1 MLNMLRDIWIR
12 DRRGF
17 VMILLLSIAV
27 SLTGGISIVML
38 VPMLGLL
45 KVSTGSVSVL
55 KLLMLPLQRLSPAVQ
70 IAVMIGVYFM
80 LIVLKAYLGWLLKIR
95 QSEFL
100 EEYSLNLRQELY
112 HTVSTAR
119 WEQLAAGKQTDTI
132 DLFTAQCSQ
141 VSQGMSMI
149 IALLS
154 SAVIAFVSLG
164 IALWLSL
171 PVTVLVLIFGGGF
184 AWVFRH
190 LMKESKHYGDEMI
203 RINRV
208 MYSELYSQLRSI
220 KEIRSYGVQKEHAHL
235 FEEISRSSKDA
246 KLKFMRQQA
255 FPSMLYSVAAA
266 GMIAGIFLIC
276 VLFFHMDT
284 ARLMVLVYVFTRLWP
299 VFGGFIN
306 KITNIQ
312 TAVPAYEKLMEALR
326 TFSAEKSEQ
335 MQMMMLIPFEKE
347 IEFRNVCFA
356 YQGSGEL
363 ILHNVNF
370 SLKKGSITALMGRS
384 GAGKTTI
391 ADLLMGFL
399 EPTSGEILIDGI
411 RLSDGNLSSWRHNLG
426 YIPQEPLILNAT
438 VRENLQRFHPAATQ
452 TEMEKALKKAYIWNV
467 VENLPQ
473 GMDTV
478 LGDGGIRLSG
488 GERQR
493 IVLARVLLGNPRL
506 IVMDEATS
514 AMDYESEMAVR
525 NAIRDLDERVT
536 ILIIAHRLATVRTAK
551 YGLVLENG
559 KITEVGTLWELA
571 SHPEGYFSRLLYID

>member
-1 MLNMLRDIWIR
+1 MGNMLRDIWTR
-12 DRRGF
+12 NRRGF
-17 VMILLLSIAV
+17 VRILILSIAV

-45 KVSTGSVSVL
+45 EVSTGSASAL
-55 KLLMLPLQRLSPAVQ
+55 KLLMLPLQGLPPAAQ
-70 IAVMIGVYFM
+70 ITVMIGVYFS
-80 LIVLKAYLGWLLKIR
+80 LIVLKAYLGWLLKIQ

-100 EEYSLNLRQELY
+100 EEYSLTLRQELY
-112 HTVSTAR
+112 QAVSTAS
-119 WEQLAAGKQTDTI
+119 WEQLAAEKQTDTI
-132 DLFTAQCSQ
+132 DLFTSQCSQ
-141 VSQGMSMI
+141 VSHGVSMI
-149 IALLS
+149 IELLS
-154 SAVIAFVSLG
+154 SVVTAFVSLG

-171 PVTVLVLIFGGGF
+171 PVTVFVLILGCGF
-184 AWVFRH
+184 AWVFRY
-190 LMKESKHYGDEMI
+190 LMKESRYYGNEMI
-203 RINRV
+203 RINRA
-208 MYSELYSQLRSI
+208 MYSELYSQLCSI
-220 KEIRSYGVQKEHAHL
+220 KEVRSYGVQKEHAEF
-235 FEEISRSSKDA
+235 FEEISRSAKDA
-246 KLKFMRQQA
+246 KLKFMRRQA

-266 GMIAGIFLIC
+266 GMIAVIFLLC
-276 VLFFHMDT
+276 VLLFHMDT

-299 VFGGFIN
+299 VFSGSIN
-306 KITNIQ
+306 KITTIQ
-312 TAVPAYEKLMEALR
+312 TTVPAYEKLTEALR
-326 TFSAEKSEQ
+326 TLSAERTGQ
-335 MQMMMLIPFEKE
+335 AQAAPIQFEKE

-356 YQGSGEL
+356 YQGSEEAV
-363 ILHNVNF
+363 LHNVNF
-370 SLKKGSITALMGRS
+370 TLKKGSITALMGRS

-411 RLSDGNLSSWRHNLG
+411 RLSVENLSGWRHDLG

-438 VRENLQRFHPAATQ
+438 VRENLRRFHPAATQ
-452 TEMEKALKKAYIWNV
+452 TEMEMALRKASIWDV
-467 VENLPQ
+467 VEKLPH

-493 IVLARVLLGNPRL
+493 IVLARVLLGNPKL

-525 NAIRDLDERVT
+525 NAIRNLKEPVT
-536 ILIIAHRLATVRTAK
+536 VLIIAHRLATVRTAN

-559 KITEVGTLWELA
+559 KITENGTLRELA

>member
-1 MLNMLRDIWIR
+1 MLNMLQDIWIR

-45 KVSTGSVSVL
+45 KVSAGSVSVL
-55 KLLMLPLQRLSPAVQ
+55 KLLMLPLQGLSPVMQ

-154 SAVIAFVSLG
+154 SVVTAFVSLG

-220 KEIRSYGVQKEHAHL
+220 KEVRSYGVQKEHAHL
-235 FEEISRSSKDA
+235 FEEISRSAKDA

-276 VLFFHMDT
+276 VMLFHMDT
-284 ARLMVLVYVFTRLWP
+284 ACLMVLVYVFTRLWP
-299 VFGGFIN
+299 VFGGFIS
-306 KITNIQ
+306 KITTIQ
-312 TAVPAYEKLMEALR
+312 TAVPAYEKLMEALQ
-326 TFSAEKSEQ
+326 TFSSEKSEQ
-335 MQMMMLIPFEKE
+335 MQMVPIPFEKK

-356 YQGSGEL
+356 YQGNGES

-399 EPTSGEILIDGI
+399 KPTSGEILIDGVA
-411 RLSDGNLSSWRHNLG
+411 LSDDNLSGWRHNLG

-438 VRENLQRFHPAATQ
+438 VRENLQRFHPTATQ
-452 TEMEKALKKAYIWNV
+452 MEMEKALKKAYIWNV

-493 IVLARVLLGNPRL
+493 IVLARVLLGNTRL

-525 NAIRDLDERVT
+525 NAIRDLDEQVT

-559 KITEVGTLWELA
+559 RITEVGTLWELA
-571 SHPEGYFSRLLYID
+571 SHPEGYFNRLLYID

>member
-1 MLNMLRDIWIR
+1 MINMLRDIWIR

-45 KVSTGSVSVL
+45 EVSAGSVSAL
-55 KLLMLPLQRLSPAVQ
+55 KLLTIPLQGLSPVVQ
-70 IAVMIGVYFM
+70 IAVIIGIYFM

-100 EEYSLNLRQELY
+100 EEYSLTLRQELY
-112 HTVSTAR
+112 HMVSAAR
-119 WEQLAAGKQTDTI
+119 WELLAAAKQTDTI

-141 VSQGMSMI
+141 VSQGMSMLI
-149 IALLS
+149 TLLS
-154 SAVIAFVSLG
+154 SVVTAFVSLG

-171 PVTVLVLIFGGGF
+171 PVTVFVLIFGCSF
-184 AWVFRH
+184 AWVFRY
-190 LMKESKHYGDEMI
+190 LMKESQHYGDEMI
-203 RINRV
+203 RINRA
-208 MYSELYSQLRSI
+208 MYYELYRQLRSI
-220 KEIRSYGVQKEHAHL
+220 KEVRSYGVQKEHED
-235 FEEISRSSKDA
+235 FFDEISHSAKDA

-266 GMIAGIFLIC
+266 GMIAVIFLIC
-276 VLFFHMDT
+276 VLFFHMDI

-299 VFGGFIN
+299 VFSGFIN
-306 KITNIQ
+306 KITTIQ
-312 TAVPAYEKLMEALR
+312 TTVPAYEKLKEAFQ
-326 TFSAEKSEQ
+326 TFSAENAGEAQ
-335 MQMMMLIPFEKE
+335 MIPVQFEKE

-356 YQGSGEL
+356 YQGSEESV
-363 ILHNVNF
+363 LHDVNF
-370 SLKKGSITALMGRS
+370 TLKKGSITALMGRS

-411 RLSDGNLSSWRHNLG
+411 KLSVGNLSSWRHNLG

-452 TEMEKALKKAYIWNV
+452 VEMEKALRKAYIWEV

-473 GMDTV
+473 GIDTV

-493 IVLARVLLGNPRL
+493 IVLARVLLGNPKL

-525 NAIRDLDERVT
+525 NAIRELDDQVT

-551 YGLVLENG
+551 YGLILENG
-559 KITEVGTLWELA
+559 EITENGTLRELA
-571 SHPEGYFSRLLYID
+571 SHPEGYFSRLLCID

>member
-1 MLNMLRDIWIR
+1 MGNMLRDIWTR
-12 DRRGF
+12 NRRGF
-17 VMILLLSIAV
+17 VRILILSIAV

-45 KVSTGSVSVL
+45 EVSKGSASAL
-55 KLLMLPLQRLSPAVQ
+55 KFLLHPLQGLPPAAQ
-70 IAVMIGVYFM
+70 ITVMIGVYFL
-80 LIVLKAYLGWLLKIR
+80 LIVLKAYLGWLLKIQ

-100 EEYSLNLRQELY
+100 EDYSLTLRQELY
-112 HTVSTAR
+112 HAVSTAR
-119 WEQLAAGKQTDTI
+119 WEQLAAEKQTDTI

-141 VSQGMSMI
+141 VSHGVSMI
-149 IALLS
+149 IELLS
-154 SAVIAFVSLG
+154 SVVTALVSLG

-171 PVTVLVLIFGGGF
+171 PVTVFVLILGCGF
-184 AWVFRH
+184 AWVFRR
-190 LMKESKHYGDEMI
+190 LMKESKYYGDEMI
-203 RINRV
+203 RINRAL
-208 MYSELYSQLRSI
+208 YYELYSQLRSI
-220 KEIRSYGVQKEHAHL
+220 KEVRSYGVQKEHAEF
-235 FEEISRSSKDA
+235 FEEISRSAKDA
-246 KLKFMRQQA
+246 KLKFMRRQA

-266 GMIAGIFLIC
+266 GMIAAIFLLC
-276 VLFFHMDT
+276 VLLFHMDT

-299 VFGGFIN
+299 VFSGSIN
-306 KITNIQ
+306 KITTIQ
-312 TAVPAYEKLMEALR
+312 TTVPAYEKLTEALR
-326 TFSAEKSEQ
+326 TLSAERTGQ
-335 MQMMMLIPFEKE
+335 AQAALIQFEKE

-356 YQGSGEL
+356 YQGSEEAV
-363 ILHNVNF
+363 LHNVNF
-370 SLKKGSITALMGRS
+370 TLKKGSITALMGRS

-411 RLSDGNLSSWRHNLG
+411 RLSVENLSGWRHDLG

-438 VRENLQRFHPAATQ
+438 VRENLRRFHPAATQ
-452 TEMEKALKKAYIWNV
+452 TEMEKALRKASIWDV
-467 VENLPQ
+467 VEKLPH

-493 IVLARVLLGNPRL
+493 IVLARVLLGNPKL

-514 AMDYESEMAVR
+514 AMDYESERAVR
-525 NAIRDLDERVT
+525 NAIRNLNEPVT
-536 ILIIAHRLATVRTAK
+536 VLIIAHRLATVRTAN

-559 KITEVGTLWELA
+559 KITENGTLRELA

>member
-1 MLNMLRDIWIR
+1 MGNMLRDIWSR
-12 DRRGF
+12 NRRGF
-17 VMILLLSIAV
+17 VRILILSIAV

-45 KVSTGSVSVL
+45 EVSTGSVSAL
-55 KLLMLPLQRLSPAVQ
+55 KLLMLPLQGLSPVAQ
-70 IAVMIGVYFM
+70 IAVMIGVYFI

-141 VSQGMSMI
+141 VSQGVSMI

-154 SAVIAFVSLG
+154 SVVTAFVSLG

-171 PVTVLVLIFGGGF
+171 PVTVFVLFFGCGF

-190 LMKESKHYGDEMI
+190 LMKESKRYGDEMI

-220 KEIRSYGVQKEHAHL
+220 KEVRSYGVQKEHADF
-235 FEEISRSSKDA
+235 FEEISRSSKAA

-255 FPSMLYSVAAA
+255 FPSMLYSIAAA
-266 GMIAGIFLIC
+266 GMIAVIFLIC
-276 VLFFHMDT
+276 VLLFHMDT

-299 VFGGFIN
+299 VFSGFIN
-306 KITNIQ
+306 KIAAIQ
-312 TAVPAYEKLMEALR
+312 TTIPAYEKLMEALG
-326 TFSAEKSEQ
+326 TLSVEKSGQ
-335 MQMMMLIPFEKE
+335 VQTAPIPFEKE

-356 YQGSGEL
+356 YQGSGESV
-363 ILHNVNF
+363 LHNVNF
-370 SLKKGSITALMGRS
+370 TLKKGSITALMGRS

-411 RLSDGNLSSWRHNLG
+411 KLSDENLPGWRHNLG

-438 VRENLQRFHPAATQ
+438 VRENLQRFHPATTQ
-452 TEMEKALKKAYIWNV
+452 AEMEKALKKAYIWDV

-473 GMDTV
+473 GIDTV

-525 NAIRDLDERVT
+525 NAIRDLNEQVT

-559 KITEVGTLWELA
+559 KITEDGTLRELA

>member
-1 MLNMLRDIWIR
+1 MMNILRDIWIR

-45 KVSTGSVSVL
+45 EVSTGSVSAL
-55 KLLMLPLQRLSPAVQ
+55 KLLMLPLQGLSPVAQ
-70 IAVMIGVYFM
+70 IAVMIGVYFI

-141 VSQGMSMI
+141 VSQGVSMI

-154 SAVIAFVSLG
+154 SVVTAFVSLG

-171 PVTVLVLIFGGGF
+171 PVTVFVLFFGCGF

-190 LMKESKHYGDEMI
+190 LMKESKRYGDEMI

-220 KEIRSYGVQKEHAHL
+220 KEVRSYGVQKEHADF
-235 FEEISRSSKDA
+235 FEEISRSSKAA

-255 FPSMLYSVAAA
+255 FPSMLYSIAAA
-266 GMIAGIFLIC
+266 GMIAVIFLIC
-276 VLFFHMDT
+276 VLLFHMDT

-299 VFGGFIN
+299 VFSGFIN
-306 KITNIQ
+306 KIAAIQ
-312 TAVPAYEKLMEALR
+312 TTIPAYEKLMEALG
-326 TFSAEKSEQ
+326 TLSVEKSGQ
-335 MQMMMLIPFEKE
+335 VQTAPIPFEKE

-356 YQGSGEL
+356 YQGSGESV
-363 ILHNVNF
+363 LHNVNF
-370 SLKKGSITALMGRS
+370 TLKKGSITALMGRS

-411 RLSDGNLSSWRHNLG
+411 KLSDENLPGWRHNLG

-452 TEMEKALKKAYIWNV
+452 AEMEKALKKAYIWDV

-473 GMDTV
+473 GIDTV

-525 NAIRDLDERVT
+525 NAIRDLNEQVT

-559 KITEVGTLWELA
+559 KITEDGTLRELA